1 MRWNPTAVDVLS
13 CAPKE
18 ASQRHRSDSGG
29 PIIEREWRKSLC
41 WTQPREGYRSPLDIA
56 GNTCAPAENSPVSD
70 EDLTVLTGLGL
81 IEVRDE
87 GPVLTQ
93 AGIAVLNG

>member
-1 MRWNPTAVDVLS
+1 M
-13 CAPKE
+13 
-18 ASQRHRSDSGG
+18 
-29 PIIEREWRKSLC
+29 
-41 WTQPREGYRSPLDIA
+41 
-56 GNTCAPAENSPVSD
+56 SPVSD

>member
-1 MRWNPTAVDVLS
+1 MLDNPFAEFNLEKAIGLRWTL
-13 CAPKE
+13 
-18 ASQRHRSDSGG
+18 R
-29 PIIEREWRKSLC
+29 
-41 WTQPREGYRSPLDIA
+41 DIQA
-56 GNTCAPAENSPVSD
+56 RRIKMSPVSD
-70 EDLTVLTGLGL
+70 EDLRLLTDLGL